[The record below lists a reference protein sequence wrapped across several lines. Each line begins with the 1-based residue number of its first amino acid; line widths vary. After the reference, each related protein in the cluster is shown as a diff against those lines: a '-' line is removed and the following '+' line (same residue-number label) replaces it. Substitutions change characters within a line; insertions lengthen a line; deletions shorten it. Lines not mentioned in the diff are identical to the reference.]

1 MTKDYTGHI
10 LSSISKIFLPRS
22 DKLEKTNTVY
32 LEMPLKKFITITLLV
47 LASSS
52 FANNMAG
59 LKTVTSADNVKIA
72 KESSVVRDIVEQTE
86 RIHSVKCGLKSI
98 TTSVGDHFLKYKCK
112 NSKRKIKLVIRT
124 RIKKDTS
131 SVKNY
136 KVFFKN

>member
-1 MTKDYTGHI
+1 
-10 LSSISKIFLPRS
+10 
-22 DKLEKTNTVY
+22 
-32 LEMPLKKFITITLLV
+32 MPLKKFITITLLV